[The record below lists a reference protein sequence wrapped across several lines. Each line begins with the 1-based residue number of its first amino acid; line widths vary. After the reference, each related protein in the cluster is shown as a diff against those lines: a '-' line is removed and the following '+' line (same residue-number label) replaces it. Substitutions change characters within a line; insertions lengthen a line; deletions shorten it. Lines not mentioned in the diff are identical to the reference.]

1 MGTQH
6 LLKSV
11 ACQWRQLSYE
21 LKSTSVPRNE
31 DPPVPP
37 PPRPHSLRGGGPQR
51 SKLLK
56 WGLPARGSHLLK
68 SDRPLTPR

>member
-21 LKSTSVPRNE
+21 LKSTSVLRNE
-31 DPPVPP
+31 DPPPPSPP
-37 PPRPHSLRGGGPQR
+37 PPFAPRGRTTKIKVAKVGAPRARVTSAKVRP
-51 SKLLK
+51 
-56 WGLPARGSHLLK
+56 
-68 SDRPLTPR
+68 TPHA